1 MLASTL
7 ADSVSRSLRMLSV
20 NSSRK
25 PLRLRA
31 MPATMASAYTY
42 AFCTTSPNAMVAPW
56 HPKAMPAILH
66 PADFATWLDGDHAAA
81 LALVRPYDG
90 EMCEQI
96 ATPDGGE
103 A

>member
-1 MLASTL
+1 
-7 ADSVSRSLRMLSV
+7 
-20 NSSRK
+20 
-25 PLRLRA
+25 
-31 MPATMASAYTY
+31 MASAYTY